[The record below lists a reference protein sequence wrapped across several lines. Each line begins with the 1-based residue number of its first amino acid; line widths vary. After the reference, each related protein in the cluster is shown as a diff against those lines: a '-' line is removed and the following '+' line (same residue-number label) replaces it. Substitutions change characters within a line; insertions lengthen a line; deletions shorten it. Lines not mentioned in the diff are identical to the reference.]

1 MVQAKTINT
10 RRIRQISVTNLFGMF
25 NHVIPL
31 NMDQHVTIIHGPN
44 GFGKTM
50 ILRLLHALFSSG
62 SQISQS
68 YQLLE
73 NIPFDEFRVDFEDNT
88 SFWVKKPPRLADIE
102 HPGKREVI
110 FHATAKEPHPLRSKP
125 LLNASALAG
134 SAFEKDGVSMRLTR
148 IDSDTWQTQTG
159 ELLPSEIVEELFS
172 DQMGYPRVIT
182 EMPNWLREMRK
193 SVPIR
198 FIETQR
204 LLSSTKETEQKY
216 AVTEDSG
223 HLVEVIEKKRA
234 ESVTLSQSLD
244 RTFPKRMISPTARQ
258 LQVTEDELLDKL
270 QKLEQKRSHLM
281 TIGLLDQEIETEFPI
296 DSSQGIEDTTKAV
309 LAVYAEDTEQKLGVF
324 DELAEKIDL
333 LTTII
338 NDRFLYKTMTIDK
351 EKGLV
356 FTTQNGT
363 NLPLE
368 DLSSGEQHELVLFYD
383 LLFRVTPGSLILI
396 DEPELSLHVIWQRQ
410 FLKDIQQV
418 TQLTNIDIILATH
431 SPSLISDR
439 RDLLVRLKGPEDGR

>member
-204 LLSSTKETEQKY
+204 LLSFTKETEQKY

-281 TIGLLDQEIETEFPI
+281 TTGLLDQEIETEFPI

-324 DELAEKIDL
+324 DELAKKIDL

-338 NDRFLYKTMTIDK
+338 NDCFLYKAMTIDK